1 MFRDVFC
8 SSLFFIVLRQN
19 IHILTSVLSW
29 TVQSSVFTPRS
40 GDLSGGDAFLQALQ
54 EPRNQERCRWSFFFH
69 YAWLV
74 SDYAWRCL
82 TVRLSSLWQS
92 WPKLWS
98 LSNFNEFYV
107 CSIMLP
113 VFLIIFSCTFKECF
127 SYLSKVLNINFANLN
142 LKASTSRITWSS
154 RSSRSSSPDE
164 PTASAVCSLAHAHPG
179 SVESTW
185 NRRNKERNLRRIFLR
200 VKTVT
205 FFFLYT
211 KNVRI
216 QYT

>member
-1 MFRDVFC
+1 MCFVLHC
-8 SSLFFIVLRQN
+8 SSTKHSHFDFCAVLNRAVLR
-19 IHILTSVLSW
+19 LYSTFRWPFWRWCLPASTSRTKKS
-29 TVQSSVFTPRS
+29 R
-40 GDLSGGDAFLQALQ
+40 AL
-54 EPRNQERCRWSFFFH
+54 PLIFFFH